1 MGLINLDLLVKAKSK
16 QKIVFNELSKFPTV
30 KRDLALV
37 LDKSVKY
44 EQLKELALTTEKKL
58 LTDVNIFDIYE
69 GDKLG
74 DKKSY
79 ALSYLLQNK
88 EATLTD
94 KQIDAVMEK
103 ILNVYKEKVGAELR

>member
-1 MGLINLDLLVKAKSK
+1 M
-16 QKIVFNELSKFPTV
+16 SKFPAV

-44 EQLKELALTTEKKL
+44 EQLKELALATEKKL
-58 LTDVNIFDIYE
+58 LTEVNIFDIYE

-94 KQIDAVMEK
+94 KQIDAVMDK